1 MTPAEATAAPGA
13 TRPRLR
19 DCPASVR
26 ELRARERALRGVHQL
41 DRTLHEFWKRLP
53 LRELRIVGTVAVLGV
68 GVYLVVVRRSSIEH
82 SLSRVGSAQPGW
94 IVVAVAAELGSPV
107 CYSALGPVLLPPR
120 ARPGAVRALL

>member
-26 ELRARERALRGVHQL
+26 ELRARRRALRGVHQL
-41 DRTLHEFWKRLP
+41 DRTLHAFSERLP

-94 IVVAVAAELGSPV
+94 IVVAVCAALASLV
-107 CYSALGPVLLPPR
+107 CYSC
-120 ARPGAVRALL
+120 